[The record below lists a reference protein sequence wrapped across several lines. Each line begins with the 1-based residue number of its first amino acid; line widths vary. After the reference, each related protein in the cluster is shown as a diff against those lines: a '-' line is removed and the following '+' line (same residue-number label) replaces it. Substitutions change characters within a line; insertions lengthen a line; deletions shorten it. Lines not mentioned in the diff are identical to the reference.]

1 MTQTKNL
8 EILER
13 ITRLRK
19 EITRHQHQYHALDA
33 PEISDA
39 AYDSLMT
46 ELLALEAV
54 HPEFDDPASPSK
66 RVGGK
71 PLSAFRKVRHIVA
84 QLSFDDAFD
93 SGELKKWD
101 DRNHRL
107 LEKLNVVPKILSY
120 DCELKIDGLKIV
132 LTYEK
137 GILKQAATRGDGTV
151 GEDVTENIRT
161 IRSIPLSLTE
171 PIDIVVSGEVWLP
184 KGELSRINGERAAAG
199 LPEFANTRNAAAG
212 SIRQL
217 DSKVTASRRLDSFI
231 YNIEI
236 SEVGNERLEI
246 ENGKLDSYAPPFSSL
261 TSYLLPPTS
270 QTESLALLKK
280 LGFQVNQHFQEC
292 RSLED
297 IEQYYAEWSKRRAEL
312 PYDLDGIVVK
322 INSLEVQSVLGVT
335 GKSPRWGLA
344 YKFPAEEVSTMVE
357 GIHVQVGRTGALT
370 PVAHLSPVRVAGST
384 VSRATL
390 HNEDEIRRL
399 DIRIGDTVILRK
411 AGDVIPEIVRVMDS
425 LRNGKEKVF
434 DMPKRC
440 PVCGSV
446 VERRSIGMMKTVAS
460 SPTGERGTL
469 SAAHYCSN
477 PSCYAAEREQV
488 IHFVS
493 RKGFDIEGLGEKI
506 VTQLLDEGLVESVA
520 DIFEL
525 TEGDLKPLERFAEKS
540 ASKIIEA
547 IHASKNIAFP
557 KFLFALGIRHV
568 GEETAYLIEKV
579 LQINNQETIRQL
591 ANKRQTG
598 NAEQGIINKKQLTE
612 NKERGVQNNLEK
624 YFERVM
630 SLDDVIR
637 VFPAVSAEE
646 WTSIKGIGE
655 KAGESL
661 SAWFGNKG
669 NIDRLKKM
677 QKLGVK
683 IMFESSPLTEAE
695 LPFAGKTFV
704 LTGELSRFTRD
715 EAKDMIRKKGGSVSS
730 SVSRKTDYVVAGKD
744 PGSKLEKAE
753 SLGVKVLDE
762 AGFVGMIS

>member
-8 EILER
+8 EILEKL
-13 ITRLRK
+13 TRLRK
-19 EITRHQHQYHALDA
+19 EIMRHQHQYHALDA

-46 ELLALEAV
+46 ELLALEAT

-71 PLSAFRKVRHIVA
+71 PLSAFQKVRHVVA

-93 SGELKKWD
+93 SDELKKWD
-101 DRNHRL
+101 ERNRRM
-107 LEKLNVVPKILSY
+107 LEKLKAVPKTFSY

-132 LTYEK
+132 LTYEM

-171 PIDIVVSGEVWLP
+171 PIDIVVSGEAWLP
-184 KGELSRINGERAAAG
+184 KEELSRINGERVAAE
-199 LPEFANTRNAAAG
+199 LPKFANTRNAAAG

-231 YNIEI
+231 YSIETL
-236 SEVGNERLEI
+236 EVGS
-246 ENGKLDSYAPPFSSL
+246 GKLDSHASHSSSL
-261 TSYLLPPTS
+261 TSSPSRPTS
-270 QTESLALLKK
+270 QTESLVLLKK
-280 LGFQVNQHFQEC
+280 LGFQVNPHFQEC
-292 RSLED
+292 RSLEN
-297 IEQYYAEWSKRRAEL
+297 IEQYYTEWSKRRAEL

-335 GKSPRWGLA
+335 GKSPRWGIA
-344 YKFPAEEVSTMVE
+344 YKFPAEEVSTVVE
-357 GIHVQVGRTGALT
+357 GIHVQVGRTGVLT

-434 DMPKRC
+434 HMPKKC
-440 PVCGSV
+440 PVCGSLI
-446 VERRSIGMMKTVAS
+446 ERRNIGVMKADS
-460 SPTGERGTL
+460 SHQVGDQGIL

-506 VTQLLDEGLVESVA
+506 VMQLIDEGLIENAA
-520 DIFEL
+520 DIFAL

-540 ASKIIEA
+540 ASKLIEA
-547 IHASKNIAFP
+547 IHTSKIIAFP

-568 GEETAYLIEKV
+568 GEETAYLIAKV
-579 LQINNQETIRQL
+579 LQVNDQEIIRQL

-598 NAEQGIINKKQLTE
+598 STEPGIINKKQLTT
-612 NKERGVQNNLEK
+612 NKEQGTGDDLGK
-624 YFERVM
+624 LLGRVR
-630 SLDDVIR
+630 SLDDVIH
-637 VFPAVSAEE
+637 VFPAVSADE
-646 WTSIKGIGE
+646 WASIKGIGE

-661 SAWFGNKG
+661 SVWFGNKG

-683 IMFESSPLTEAE
+683 ITFESSPLTEAE
-695 LPFAGKTFV
+695 LLFAGKTFV

-730 SVSRKTDYVVAGKD
+730 SVSQKTDYVVAGKD

-762 AGFVGMIS
+762 AGFVGMIG

>member
-1 MTQTKNL
+1 MTQSENL
-8 EILER
+8 EISER

-19 EITRHQHQYHALDA
+19 ELARHQRQYHTLDA

-39 AYDSLMT
+39 AYDSLMA
-46 ELLALEAV
+46 ELLALEAA
-54 HPEFDDPASPSK
+54 HPELDDPTSPSK

-71 PLSAFRKVRHIVA
+71 PLSAFRKVRHRAA

-93 SGELKKWD
+93 FEELKKWD
-101 DRNHRL
+101 DRNRRI
-107 LEKLNVVPKILSY
+107 LEKANALPRSLFY

-132 LTYEK
+132 LTYEG

-161 IRSIPLSLTE
+161 IRSIPLSLAD

-184 KGELSRINGERAAAG
+184 KKELLRINRERVASG

-217 DSKVTASRRLDSFI
+217 DSKITANRRLNSFI
-231 YNIEI
+231 YT
-236 SEVGNERLEI
+236 LEKI
-246 ENGKLDSYAPPFSSL
+246 VRQLADGNGKEPEFHSPSLHPFLSS
-261 TSYLLPPTS
+261 PTS
-270 QTESLALLKK
+270 QTEALALLQE
-280 LGFQVNQHFQEC
+280 LGFHVNPHFQRC
-292 RSLED
+292 RSLE
-297 IEQYYAEWSKRRAEL
+297 EVEAYYREWSQRRKEFS
-312 PYDLDGIVVK
+312 YELDGIVVK
-322 INSLEVQSVLGVT
+322 INELEMQSALGVT
-335 GKSPRWGLA
+335 GKSPRWGIA

-357 GIHVQVGRTGALT
+357 DIRVQVGRTGALT

-411 AGDVIPEIVRVMDS
+411 AGDVIPEIVRVLAS
-425 LRNGKEKVF
+425 LRTGSEKIF
-434 DMPKRC
+434 RMPKKC
-440 PVCGSV
+440 PVCGSL
-446 VERRSIGMMKTVAS
+446 VERRNIGVMKTTPSPHPGVPGS
-460 SPTGERGTL
+460 SPQAGERGIV

-506 VTQLLDEGLVESVA
+506 VAQLIDEGLIESVA

-525 TEGDLKPLERFAEKS
+525 TEGDLVPLERFAEKS
-540 ASKIIEA
+540 ASNLIEA
-547 IHASKNIAFP
+547 IRNSKQRAFP

-568 GEETAYLIEKV
+568 GEETAYLIEAAI
-579 LQINNQETIRQL
+579 LNPSDSGPFSSINTRKNSL
-591 ANKRQTG
+591 SSLSD
-598 NAEQGIINKKQLTE
+598 IIE
-612 NKERGVQNNLEK
+612 
-624 YFERVM
+624 
-630 SLDDVIR
+630 
-637 VFPAVSAEE
+637 VFPMVSAEE
-646 WTSIKGIGE
+646 WASMKGIGE

-661 SAWFGNKG
+661 SAWFHDRR

-677 QKLGVK
+677 QKLGVEVF
-683 IMFESSPLTEAE
+683 FESSEKVVEVTSI
-695 LPFAGKTFV
+695 FGKTFV

-730 SVSRKTDYVVAGKD
+730 SVSRKIDYVVAGEN

-762 AGFVGMIS
+762 DGFVGMISA